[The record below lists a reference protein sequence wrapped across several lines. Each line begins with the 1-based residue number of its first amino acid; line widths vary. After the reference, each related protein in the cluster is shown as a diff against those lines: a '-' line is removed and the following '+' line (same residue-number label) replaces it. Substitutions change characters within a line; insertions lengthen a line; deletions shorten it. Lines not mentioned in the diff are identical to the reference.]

1 MSRRL
6 GLSSKKTF
14 FKRQTMTNWAL
25 AAFYKF
31 FPLSLANLLL
41 WKCSLLRV
49 LFTGF
54 WDLLKYFTYLNLYWC
69 WNICSFHYTHSVEGF
84 CLLLPCILVNC
95 KNIIVMAFNP
105 SINFL
110 YLIILFCIKDSSQIL
125 FPKPRSCSKL
135 G

>member
-1 MSRRL
+1 MLTNTKICWEWNLIKINLDCKDSNPIFFPLATLTGITKHWLFNVTETRTIV
-6 GLSSKKTF
+6 KKTF

-69 WNICSFHYTHSVEGF
+69 WNICSFHF
-84 CLLLPCILVNC
+84 
-95 KNIIVMAFNP
+95 
-105 SINFL
+105 
-110 YLIILFCIKDSSQIL
+110 IILTQLKVFVC
-125 FPKPRSCSKL
+125 FYHVF
-135 G
+135 